1 MDSVTPSTMLE
12 DAPPPAIDDALPP
25 EIDDGPPPMID
36 IAARIADAAYGTT
49 SGDNAGDGIAN
60 GGDAGSVALAEAAP
74 GVNGGGDANGAVAHI
89 DAPIA
94 PAPIAP
100 APIAS
105 APAAPEP
112 IASVDGGA
120 GPAPLARLTHSFDIW
135 ARSLQDGVR
144 GAEARA
150 SSVAH
155 RFAAV
160 EHGVAELQSGLQ
172 DVRHDVQGVQDA
184 VQRMTGDLPGLKN
197 RVADDIHGVKQQA
210 DAALRRAEE
219 GERQLLGVQARLD
232 QHQARAENFSRDLSA
247 GAAATGQVETRV
259 AALDGDLGSL
269 KQEIAGLAATNR
281 ILVERTRRLNR
292 AMVLAYI
299 ALAAA
304 AVWLTWPALKLPPP

>member
-12 DAPPPAIDDALPP
+12 DAPPPAIDDELPP

-49 SGDNAGDGIAN
+49 SDGNAGDGIAN
-60 GGDAGSVALAEAAP
+60 GGDAGSVALAEAAS
-74 GVNGGGDANGAVAHI
+74 GLNGGGDANGAVA
-89 DAPIA
+89 PIVPAHTSTADNA

-100 APIAS
+100 VDS
-105 APAAPEP
+105 A
-112 IASVDGGA
+112 G

-160 EHGVAELQSGLQ
+160 EHGVAELQSGLHA
-172 DVRHDVQGVQDA
+172 VRDDVQGVQAA
-184 VQRMTGDLPGLKN
+184 VQRMTGDLPGLKDGAR
-197 RVADDIHGVKQQA
+197 RVTDDIHGVKQQA

-219 GERQLLGVQARLD
+219 GERQLQARLD
-232 QHQARAENFSRDLSA
+232 QHQARADGLSRDVSA
-247 GAAATGQVETRV
+247 GAAAIGQVDTRV
-259 AALDGDLGSL
+259 TALDGGLGSL
-269 KQEIAGLAATNR
+269 RQEVAGLAAANR

>member
-1 MDSVTPSTMLE
+1 MDSITPSPMLDE
-12 DAPPPAIDDALPP
+12 APPPAIDDELPP

-36 IAARIADAAYGTT
+36 IAARIADAAYGTSDDT
-49 SGDNAGDGIAN
+49 GDEGDAIAN
-60 GGDAGSVALAEAAP
+60 GGDADGVALAEPAP
-74 GVNGGGDANGAVAHI
+74 GLNGGGDANGAVAHVAA
-89 DAPIA
+89 APMA
-94 PAPIAP
+94 PADSA
-100 APIAS
+100 AS
-105 APAAPEP
+105 APVAPADSP
-112 IASVDGGA
+112 A

-160 EHGVAELQSGLQ
+160 EDGVAGLQSGLHA
-172 DVRHDVQGVQDA
+172 VRDDLQGVKDA
-184 VQRMTGDLPGLKN
+184 VQRMTGDLPGLKDGAR
-197 RVADDIHGVKQQA
+197 RVTDDIHGVKQQA

-219 GERQLLGVQARLD
+219 GERQLLEAQARLD
-232 QHQARAENFSRDLSA
+232 RHQARTDDVARGLSA
-247 GAAATGQVETRV
+247 GAAAVGQVDARITS
-259 AALDGDLGSL
+259 LDGDLGSL